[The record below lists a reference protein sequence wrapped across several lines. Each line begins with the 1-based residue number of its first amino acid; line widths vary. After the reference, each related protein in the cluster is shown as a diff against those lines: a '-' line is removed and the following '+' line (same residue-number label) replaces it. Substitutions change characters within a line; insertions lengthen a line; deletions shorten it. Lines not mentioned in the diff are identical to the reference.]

1 MKMQTNRTHTKRRK
15 NMFKNLFNPQA
26 NDKEVEVNL
35 DPRAPGI
42 QGLPAEEINRW
53 LDGNVEI
60 IDLGD
65 AKRDEMIQPTT
76 WHAAG

>member
-1 MKMQTNRTHTKRRK
+1 
-15 NMFKNLFNPQA
+15 MFKNLFNPQA
-26 NDKEVEVNL
+26 NNEEVEVNL